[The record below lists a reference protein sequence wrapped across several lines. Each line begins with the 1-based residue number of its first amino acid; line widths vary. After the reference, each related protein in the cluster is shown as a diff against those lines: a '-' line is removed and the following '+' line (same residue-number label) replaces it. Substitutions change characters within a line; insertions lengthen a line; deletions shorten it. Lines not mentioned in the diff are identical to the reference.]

1 METETAATQIDDF
14 SEDSTGT
21 VLLPHSQR
29 QAPPDENAL
38 LNMNDEEQIFYEKF
52 KDGINNI

>member
-14 SEDSTGT
+14 SEDS
-21 VLLPHSQR
+21 HSQR

-38 LNMNDEEQIFYEKF
+38 LNINDEEQIFYEKF
-52 KDGINNI
+52 KDGINNIWL

>member
-14 SEDSTGT
+14 SEDS
-21 VLLPHSQR
+21 HSQR

-38 LNMNDEEQIFYEKF
+38 LMNDEEQIFYEKF
-52 KDGINNI
+52 KDGINNILL